1 MATFLDQP
9 GVQFPL
15 VDGVRASSPT
25 GRAILAEAV
34 GAADPAL
41 AARIGAART
50 WRTDY
55 IEHYVAATALGARG
69 AAESLR
75 TAAAGL
81 DAVHRTLRYRCG
93 GLEHSLADID
103 WHDAVTAKA
112 VTVLGDRQ
120 PAAVLSVPYRGT
132 HLSGSALRDQVR
144 RWHERGVVEAGF
156 VTAIERA
163 IADPSLLRLPG
174 RQIALLGAAAEMG
187 PLEPLCE
194 WGADILAIDVPVPAV
209 ADRIAEMARRGAGSV
224 TVPQSDGSA
233 PRVSAAYDPAALGSA
248 GVAGMDIATAVP
260 EVVGWL
266 LANVASD
273 KDLVLG
279 MYGYADGARHV
290 TLTAAADAIA
300 MRLTAMRP
308 GTGLAYLSTP
318 TDAYL
323 VPAPVVAE
331 AHRRWDARGRGLGA
345 LHRGLR
351 LASGGNLCRRGYPV
365 DYTAA
370 DGSRWGVADMLLP
383 MQGPNYALAK
393 RIQRWRGLTAT
404 AAGNPVSLNVAPAS
418 WTRSVTKNRMF
429 DYAYSGAGRFGIE
442 VFPAQTARYLMAA
455 KLAVDLAD
463 SGRVP
468 SENPEALLYADANH
482 GGFWRQ
488 PFDPKSVLPLAA
500 LMGAAGL
507 RRDQTRARMNL

>member
-1 MATFLDQP
+1 MATFLDEQ

-15 VDGVRASSPT
+15 VDGVRASSPA

-41 AARIGAART
+41 AARIAKTRS

-55 IEHYVAATALGARG
+55 IEHYVAATALGVRG
-69 AAESLR
+69 PAETLR

-81 DAVHRTLRYRCG
+81 EAVHRLLRYRHN
-93 GLEHSLADID
+93 GLEHALADIV
-103 WHDAVTAKA
+103 WTETPTAKA
-112 VTVLGDRQ
+112 VTILGDNQ
-120 PAAVLSVPYRGT
+120 PAAALSVPYRGT
-132 HLSGSALRDQVR
+132 HLCGAALRDQLR
-144 RWHERGVVEAGF
+144 RWHDRGVVESGF

-163 IADPSLLRLPG
+163 IADPTLLRVPG
-174 RQIALLGAAAEMG
+174 RQVALLGAAAEMG

-194 WGADILAIDVPVPAV
+194 WGADILAIDVPIPAV
-209 ADRIAEMARRGAGSV
+209 ADRIAETARRGAGSV
-224 TVPQSDGSA
+224 TVPQLDGAFAASA
-233 PRVSAAYDPAALGSA
+233 VARFA
-248 GVAGMDIATAVP
+248 GAIEATATGLDIATRAP
-260 EVVGWL
+260 EVAAWL
-266 LANVASD
+266 LAQAAPD

-279 MYGYADGARHV
+279 MYGYSDGARHV
-290 TLTAAADAIA
+290 ALTAAADAIA
-300 MRLTAMRP
+300 VRLLEQRP
-308 GTGLAYLSTP
+308 GTALAYLSTP

-323 VPAPVVAE
+323 VPGSVVAE
-331 AHRRWDARGRGLGA
+331 AHRRWDERGRALGA
-345 LHRGLR
+345 MHGGLR
-351 LASGGNLCRRGYPV
+351 LGSAGNLCRRGYSEQH
-365 DYTAA
+365 TAA
-370 DGSRWGVADMLLP
+370 DGARWGVADMLLP

-393 RIQRWRGLTAT
+393 RIQRWRGLTAA

-418 WTRSVTKNRMF
+418 WTRSVTRNRVF

-463 SGRVP
+463 ADRLP
-468 SENPEALLYADANH
+468 SEHPEALLYADANH

-500 LMGAAGL
+500 LLGAAGL
-507 RRDQTRARMNL
+507 RRDQTRARLNL